1 MENMQV
7 TKPQVV
13 TVVVFVMG
21 SLLLIFTAN
30 CSFERKTTDETS
42 LEQAEEISI
51 EQQAKEETAEEQTEE
66 VSVEQQ
72 VKEEAAEEQAE
83 EKTFVANLFCSACHY
98 AFSDDELALNHER
111 VGIGC
116 ERCHGESERHRSD
129 EDNIT
134 PPEIMYPKAKINP
147 TCMMCHPRGKIK
159 HVSDH
164 ASLLA
169 GAETIFDKDTDES
182 TGQKQ
187 YCTDCHGKEHR
198 MNVRTIRWNKATS
211 ELLEE

>member
-1 MENMQV
+1 MKV

-21 SLLLIFTAN
+21 SLLLVFAAN
-30 CSFERKTTDETS
+30 CSFERKTTGVS
-42 LEQAEEISI
+42 GLKQAEEISV
-51 EQQAKEETAEEQTEE
+51 EHQAKEETAEEETEE
-66 VSVEQQ
+66 VSVERQ
-72 VKEEAAEEQAE
+72 VKEKPAEEEDE
-83 EKTFVANLFCSACHY
+83 EKNFVANLFCSACHY
-98 AFSDDELALNHER
+98 AFSDEELALNHER
-111 VGIGC
+111 SGIGC

-147 TCMMCHPRGKIK
+147 TCMMCHPRVKIK

-182 TGQKQ
+182 NGQKK

-198 MNVRTIRWNKATS
+198 MNVRTIRWNKATG

>member
-1 MENMQV
+1 MKV
-7 TKPQVV
+7 TRPQVV
-13 TVVVFVMG
+13 TMVGFVMSG
-21 SLLLIFTAN
+21 LLLIFAAN
-30 CSFERKTTDETS
+30 CSFEKKTPDDS
-42 LEQAEEISI
+42 GVKQS
-51 EQQAKEETAEEQTEE
+51 KED
-66 VSVEQQ
+66 
-72 VKEEAAEEQAE
+72 
-83 EKTFVANLFCSACHY
+83 TFVANVFCDVCHY
-98 AFSDDELALNHER
+98 AFSEEELAHSHEI

-147 TCMMCHPRGKIK
+147 TCMMCHPRGKISQ
-159 HVSDH
+159 VSYH

-169 GAETIFDKDTDES
+169 GAETVFDKS
-182 TGQKQ
+182 NGQKK

-198 MNVRTIRWNKATS
+198 INVRTIRWNKATG

>member
-1 MENMQV
+1 MKV

-13 TVVVFVMG
+13 TVVVFAMS
-21 SLLLIFTAN
+21 SLLLIFAAN

-42 LEQAEEISI
+42 LKKVEEISI
-51 EQQAKEETAEEQTEE
+51 GQQAKEKPAEEGTEE

-72 VKEEAAEEQAE
+72 VKEEPAEEQAE

-98 AFSDDELALNHER
+98 AFGDEELALNHER

-159 HVSDH
+159 HVSLH

-182 TGQKQ
+182 TGQMK

-198 MNVRTIRWNKATS
+198 MNVRTIRWNKATG

>member
-1 MENMQV
+1 MKV

-13 TVVVFVMG
+13 TVVGFVMS

-30 CSFERKTTDETS
+30 CSFERKTTDDSS

-51 EQQAKEETAEEQTEE
+51 EQQAKEEPAAEQTEE

-72 VKEEAAEEQAE
+72 VKEKPAEEEAE
-83 EKTFVANLFCSACHY
+83 EETFVANLFCSACHY
-98 AFSDDELALNHER
+98 AFGDEELALQHER

-169 GAETIFDKDTDES
+169 GAETIFDKSD
-182 TGQKQ
+182 GQKQ

-198 MNVRTIRWNKATS
+198 MNVRTIRWNKATG

>member
-1 MENMQV
+1 MKV
-7 TKPQVV
+7 TRPQVV
-13 TVVVFVMG
+13 TVVGFVMS
-21 SLLLIFTAN
+21 SLLLVFAAN
-30 CSFERKTTDETS
+30 CSFEKRTTDDSS
-42 LEQAEEISI
+42 LEQAEEISVG
-51 EQQAKEETAEEQTEE
+51 QQAKEETAEEQTEA

-72 VKEEAAEEQAE
+72 VKEEPAEERAE

-98 AFSDDELALNHER
+98 AFGDEELALNHER
-111 VGIGC
+111 AGIGC

-169 GAETIFDKDTDES
+169 GAETIFDKS

-198 MNVRTIRWNKATS
+198 MNVRTIRWNKATG

>member
-1 MENMQV
+1 MKV

-13 TVVVFVMG
+13 TVVGFVMS

-30 CSFERKTTDETS
+30 CSFERKTTDDSS
-42 LEQAEEISI
+42 LEQAEEISVGHH
-51 EQQAKEETAEEQTEE
+51 AKKQSAVEQT
-66 VSVEQQ
+66 
-72 VKEEAAEEQAE
+72 E

-98 AFSDDELALNHER
+98 AFGDEELALNHER
-111 VGIGC
+111 AGIGC

-169 GAETIFDKDTDES
+169 GAETIFDKS

-198 MNVRTIRWNKATS
+198 MNVRTIRWNKATG